1 MNLQQLCLI
10 EDKLKKLQLRSSD
23 IMMLASVWDDDAELG
38 RIIKMILERSIKR
51 PPLAHADRRV
61 AEY

>member
-10 EDKLKKLQLRSSD
+10 EEKLKKLQLRSSD

-38 RIIKMILERSIKR
+38 RVLRKVLAEASVRKNILPPYLPER
-51 PPLAHADRRV
+51 RR
-61 AEY
+61 